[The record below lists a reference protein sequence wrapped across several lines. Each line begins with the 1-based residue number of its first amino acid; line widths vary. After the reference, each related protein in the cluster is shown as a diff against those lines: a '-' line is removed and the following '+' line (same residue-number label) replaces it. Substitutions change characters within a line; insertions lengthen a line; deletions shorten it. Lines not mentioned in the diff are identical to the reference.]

1 MHSSCNLIKSSNTS
15 VKGDIEIVT
24 ECVVTEEEQ
33 HFQEI
38 ENSQIKSYEV
48 IGASILDK
56 ARKDSDHIIMEAF
69 QYSKNIEKEDGNKQG
84 YAESK
89 EEAKS
94 IIEEAVKKAREILL
108 SAEKQVED
116 YKVKKEKEI
125 VKLSL
130 EMAKII
136 TNKNFENDE
145 SVISLINPVLEQ
157 FRGEENIVIKCNGN
171 YIVAI
176 ESKVNEWKKSYA
188 ISGEILVL
196 EDPLM
201 ELGNA
206 VLEKSTG
213 KVVVG
218 LDVSLEKLE
227 ESIKEFCGEEDA

>member
-69 QYSKNIEKEDGNKQG
+69 QYSKNIEKEAYEKGYAQGVNNGYEDGNKQG

-108 SAEKQVED
+108 NAEKQVED

-125 VKLSL
+125 VKEIASGL
-130 EMAKII
+130 
-136 TNKNFENDE
+136 TNKEIAKKLF
-145 SVISLINPVLEQ
+145 ISEGAVKRYISSILNKTGFARRIQIAMFYL
-157 FRGEENIVIKCNGN
+157 NG
-171 YIVAI
+171 
-176 ESKVNEWKKSYA
+176 
-188 ISGEILVL
+188 
-196 EDPLM
+196 
-201 ELGNA
+201 
-206 VLEKSTG
+206 T
-213 KVVVG
+213 VV
-218 LDVSLEKLE
+218 
-227 ESIKEFCGEEDA
+227 